1 MKVVT
6 SATAIA
12 LAASRRKM
20 NEGIQNSQG
29 FRGAPIEA
37 PFSFAQK
44 TEEAISDEVFGSA
57 CVAFA
62 VSFACDGS
70 MTLTES
76 NAPGWGRIGS

>member
-1 MKVVT
+1 VGIAT

-12 LAASRRKM
+12 LAASRQKT
-20 NEGIQNSQG
+20 NDGIQNSQG
-29 FRGAPIEA
+29 FQGAPIEA

-62 VSFACDGS
+62 VSFACARS

>member
-1 MKVVT
+1 VKVAT

-12 LAASRRKM
+12 LAASRQKM

-29 FRGAPIEA
+29 FQEAPIEA

-44 TEEAISDEVFGSA
+44 TEEAISDEVFGSD
-57 CVAFA
+57 CFAFA